1 MPPKLNRE
9 LSFPG
14 DMPQPQ
20 DMVKAIT
27 AFEARSKNCLFFRE
41 ICATLT
47 GISEKAFWEKIG
59 LAFAQKKG
67 I

>member
-1 MPPKLNRE
+1 
-9 LSFPG
+9 
-14 DMPQPQ
+14 MPQPQ

-27 AFEARSKNCLFFRE
+27 AFEARSKDCLFFRE

-59 LAFAQKKG
+59 LAFAQKKEYREPTENLY
-67 I
+67 

>member
-1 MPPKLNRE
+1 
-9 LSFPG
+9 
-14 DMPQPQ
+14 MPQPQ

-27 AFEARSKNCLFFRE
+27 AFEARSKDCLFFRE

-59 LAFAQKKG
+59 LAFAQKKRN
-67 I
+67 IESQLKIYINKRI